1 MKPDQRAAKIRYTL
15 EQFQQ
20 SYQSQFAGQPRL
32 SRDPRI
38 LETWVARAEELI
50 PQIKTLPRTTQ
61 NALLTTLNE
70 RISLY
75 RKEAKAIRSS
85 QELNEVSQTAYRYIE
100 WSKLG
105 TDRYERH
112 FAGQSRN
119 TRDSALLSE
128 LIVDAKL
135 WVAKSQKHLSDHE
148 DEFEESAQQDLQ
160 AEIDR
165 LKERVVLYE
174 GELKAVASA
183 QSDGDSTQQS
193 DLLAYLANQNFTL
206 YRAHFGGLPRNSR
219 RLETLERVT
228 SNLDAIRNHMKR
240 LQREGLD
247 TERHLQNLKVVEH
260 NLNSY
265 RSEEE
270 QIQSTQ
276 NSMSYDQWIEALSEG
291 TQKVH
296 AVYQEEFA
304 GKNRSTCDPVLLN
317 VLCDQLYDL
326 AYQMRPFLQSS
337 PHAEERALLQNTLD
351 QFRVYHREYLLV
363 SEAVKE
369 RAPDEPVH

>member
-1 MKPDQRAAKIRYTL
+1 MKPDQRAAKIRFTL

-38 LETWVARAEELI
+38 LDMWIARAEELI
-50 PQIKTLPRTTQ
+50 PQCKTLPKAAQT
-61 NALLTTLNE
+61 ALLKTIND

-75 RKEAKAIRSS
+75 KKEAAAIRLS
-85 QELNEVSQTAYRYIE
+85 QKLNEASQAAYRYIE

-148 DEFEESAQQDLQ
+148 DEFEENAKQDLE
-160 AEIDR
+160 AEMDR

-174 GELKAVASA
+174 GELKAIASA

-193 DLLAYLANQNFTL
+193 DLLAYLANQNFIL
-206 YRAHFGGLPRNSR
+206 YRAHFGGHPRNSR

-240 LQREGLD
+240 LHREGLD

-260 NLNSY
+260 NLKSY
-265 RSEEE
+265 RAEEE
-270 QIQSTQ
+270 KIQSTQ

-291 TQKVH
+291 AQKVH
-296 AVYQEEFA
+296 AMYQEEFA

-326 AYQMRPFLQSS
+326 AYQMRPFIQSS
-337 PHAEERALLQNTLD
+337 PHPEERSLLQNTLD

-369 RAPDEPVH
+369 RGPNEQIH